1 MNKETKNQIASVML
15 QSGTPEQQEEA
26 LAYCGLSKRALTNQD
41 DANAE
46 QTSKKIRELN
56 QKVAQQEKQIQQLQ
70 MALADTE
77 ALEAGTAERCC
88 RWRESHK
95 MSQAKVIEKSAVIE
109 RLQLAIKAVE
119 IDSDECMDFDEC
131 TAMLIPLDTYHQL
144 IEAIP
149 TDSKQILADWMREQK
164 DVQNDNK

>member
-1 MNKETKNQIASVML
+1 
-15 QSGTPEQQEEA
+15 
-26 LAYCGLSKRALTNQD
+26 
-41 DANAE
+41 
-46 QTSKKIRELN
+46 
-56 QKVAQQEKQIQQLQ
+56 

-149 TDSKQILADWMREQK
+149 TDSKQILADWMREQLGSPVAWK
-164 DVQNDNK
+164 VSNAVGIGYGDTFQALPEDTDLFKLPDILK